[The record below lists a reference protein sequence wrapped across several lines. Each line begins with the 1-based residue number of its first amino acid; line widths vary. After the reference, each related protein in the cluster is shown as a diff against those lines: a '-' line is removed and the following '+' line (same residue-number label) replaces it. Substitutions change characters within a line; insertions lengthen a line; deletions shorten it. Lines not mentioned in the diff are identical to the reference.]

1 MAKYGQPIL
10 LDHQYAALAANSPA
24 PNSAS
29 IVRRA
34 IDRQP
39 EENQSFHVKRAAW
52 GCAGVTIIR
61 CTALAPT
68 LRGPTDLENTNA
80 PARSWRFVA
89 VGNNSQNVA
98 LISRAMPRKRGLHG
112 LGLETPYPM
121 AGVVLRC
128 GRQIMDDLKKK
139 GVADRSKINMDED
152 YEVKYWTK
160 ELGVSKDE
168 LQRAVDKV
176 GNSAAAVRK
185 ELGRRRPF

>member
-89 VGNNSQNVA
+89 VGNNIQNLA
-98 LISRAMPRKRGLHG
+98 LIIDLAGHAPEAWSARPWSRNPLSHG
-112 LGLETPYPM
+112 WGR
-121 AGVVLRC
+121 ASLREANY
-128 GRQIMDDLKKK
+128 G
-139 GVADRSKINMDED
+139 RSKE
-152 YEVKYWTK
+152 K
-160 ELGVSKDE
+160 
-168 LQRAVDKV
+168 
-176 GNSAAAVRK
+176 
-185 ELGRRRPF
+185 GRGRSQQDQHG